1 MPTVI
6 NTNIAS
12 LNAQRNLSKAGSA
25 LSTSLER
32 LSSGLRINSAKD
44 DAAGLAI
51 SNKFTTQVRG
61 IGVAIRNANDGISY
75 AQTSESALDEVTSNL
90 QRMRDLAVQS
100 ANGSNSAQDRQ
111 SLQAEVSQLVSEI
124 NRIADTTTFNGKKV
138 VNGSVGSQSFQVGA
152 NAGETVKISGVDA
165 RASAL
170 GSQPGQVQSTFGSLS
185 ASVGGT
191 LASGFSI
198 QVAGNTVVDVE
209 ATANGGTITSA
220 GSADLKD
227 TTNANYGKGVAKD
240 LAARVNDLRAKGTKG
255 LEDVYATAKTTY
267 NYSDVSA
274 SISSDSAYVTAGTL
288 TNNDLNINGVDI
300 GPVTI
305 SKKDA
310 DGSLVN
316 AINAKSS
323 TTGVTASVDT
333 EGRLSL
339 TANDGRDIVVNASA
353 TAAGALFSGAEGSY
367 TAAAVTDGYKS
378 GEVTLSANRTITGP
392 SGITGKD
399 LNTQAVGSIQNAD
412 ITTVDGAN
420 TTIKSIDSAL
430 SQIDSYRANLGA
442 VQNRFE
448 STVRNLSAVSE
459 SLSAANSRIKDAD
472 FASETAALSKNQVL
486 QQAGTSILAQANAL
500 PQQALSLLR

>member
-1 MPTVI
+1 VPD
-6 NTNIAS
+6 
-12 LNAQRNLSKAGSA
+12 L
-25 LSTSLER
+25 
-32 LSSGLRINSAKD
+32 D
-44 DAAGLAI
+44 DA
-51 SNKFTTQVRG
+51 
-61 IGVAIRNANDGISY
+61 
-75 AQTSESALDEVTSNL
+75 QTL
-90 QRMRDLAVQS
+90 
-100 ANGSNSAQDRQ
+100 
-111 SLQAEVSQLVSEI
+111 I
-124 NRIADTTTFNGKKV
+124 N
-138 VNGSVGSQSFQVGA
+138 
-152 NAGETVKISGVDA
+152 
-165 RASAL
+165 
-170 GSQPGQVQSTFGSLS
+170 
-185 ASVGGT
+185 
-191 LASGFSI
+191 
-198 QVAGNTVVDVE
+198 
-209 ATANGGTITSA
+209 
-220 GSADLKD
+220 
-227 TTNANYGKGVAKD
+227 
-240 LAARVNDLRAKGTKG
+240 
-255 LEDVYATAKTTY
+255 
-267 NYSDVSA
+267 
-274 SISSDSAYVTAGTL
+274 
-288 TNNDLNINGVDI
+288 
-300 GPVTI
+300 
-305 SKKDA
+305 
-310 DGSLVN
+310 LVN